1 MNLGIFATLTG
12 EIFIME
18 ENEELGMSLFDS
30 DNLDLNLDINHEEL
44 GFDDEGEEQ
53 EQQEENTDTPPAEES
68 AEESQEESGDENNSE
83 EEETPSEEVAG
94 DEDEDEGG
102 ADNSPN
108 LYSSLA
114 TVLHEQGL
122 LPSLNLQDNKISS
135 VDDIANA
142 FKAEIEGNV
151 KNKLIETLGED
162 GYNAVINGVPITEL
176 AKTREAQATLD
187 SITEE
192 ALTSDLELSKRV
204 IYQDYLNQGIPEDRA
219 RRLLKRVIDSGE
231 EAIIEDATESLASLK
246 LYEQKQL
253 ENRQL
258 EFQKQKEAERKQQEQ
273 LETELKNKI
282 YNSKELISGVK
293 LNKAMQ
299 DKVYK
304 SMTEIVGKNE
314 DGVLENRLMRERRQN
329 PIEFDTKLYYIYELT
344 NGFKDLSKIMNT
356 TRSSAVD
363 ELERS
368 LRQTRHQDSGT
379 PNYLQDGESYFGP
392 NDEIVF

>member
-1 MNLGIFATLTG
+1 MDLSIFATLTG
-12 EIFIME
+12 EIYIME
-18 ENEELGMSLFDS
+18 ENDELGMSLFDS
-30 DNLDLNLDINHEEL
+30 ADLELSLDLTPEDVGLE
-44 GFDDEGEEQ
+44 DDGEEQ
-53 EQQEENTDTPPAEES
+53 EQEQIEENT
-68 AEESQEESGDENNSE
+68 GDELDNTGDEPEENNSE
-83 EEETPSEEVAG
+83 EDENPSEEVAG

-122 LPSLNLQDNKISS
+122 LPSLDLQSNKIGS

-151 KNKLIETLGED
+151 KSKMVEALGED
-162 GYNAVINGVPITEL
+162 GYNAIMNGIPITEL
-176 AKTREAQATLD
+176 AKSREAQATLD
-187 SITEE
+187 SITPE
-192 ALTSDLELSKRV
+192 ALQSDLELSKRV
-204 IYQDYLNQGIPEDRA
+204 IYQDYLNQGIPEEKA
-219 RRLLKRVIDSGE
+219 QRLLKRVIDSGE
-231 EAIIEDATESLASLK
+231 DAILEDAAESLTSLK

-253 ENRQL
+253 ENKQL
-258 EFQKQKEAERKQQEQ
+258 QVQKQREAQRVQQEQ

-282 YNSKELISGVK
+282 YNSKELIQGVK

-299 DKVYK
+299 DKVFK

-314 DGVLENRLMRERRQN
+314 NGVLENRLMRERREN
-329 PIEFDTKLYYIYELT
+329 PIEFDAKLYYIYELT
-344 NGFKDLSKIMNT
+344 NGFKDLSKVMNT

>member
-1 MNLGIFATLTG
+1 MNLSIFASLTG
-12 EIFIME
+12 EKYIME
-18 ENEELGMSLFDS
+18 ENDELGMSLFDS
-30 DNLDLNLDINHEEL
+30 QDLELNLDMTPEDLGLEESEEEVPENTEENT
-44 GFDDEGEEQ
+44 GDQHEGEE
-53 EQQEENTDTPPAEES
+53 TPE
-68 AEESQEESGDENNSE
+68 GDEPEENNSE
-83 EEETPSEEVAG
+83 GDENPSEEVAG
-94 DEDEDEGG
+94 DEDEDGG
-102 ADNSPN
+102 GDENSPN

-122 LPSLNLQDNKISS
+122 LPSLDLQSNKIGS

-151 KNKLIETLGED
+151 KSKMVEALGED
-162 GYNAVINGVPITEL
+162 GYNAVMNGIPITEL

-187 SITEE
+187 SITPE
-192 ALTSDLELSKRV
+192 ALQSDLELSKRV
-204 IYQDYLNQGIPEDRA
+204 IYQDYLNQGISEDRA
-219 RRLLKRVIDSGE
+219 QRLLKRVIDSGE
-231 EAIIEDATESLASLK
+231 DAILEDAAESLTSLK
-246 LYEQKQL
+246 VYEQRQLENKQL
-253 ENRQL
+253 EYQ
-258 EFQKQKEAERKQQEQ
+258 KQQEAEQARQAQ

-282 YNSKELISGVK
+282 YNSKELIQGAK

-299 DKVYK
+299 DKVFK

-314 DGVLENRLMRERRQN
+314 NGVLENKLMRERREN
-329 PIEFDTKLYYIYELT
+329 PVEFDAKLYYIYELT
-344 NGFKDLSKIMNT
+344 NGFKDLSKVLNT

-368 LRQTRHQDSGT
+368 LRQTKHQDSGT